1 MHTYWLL
8 LKNDFLQTSKH
19 HDEAWF
25 RYLHWKSVIRK
36 KVDLNIFGYWAA
48 IFYNLF
54 SNLSRLVET
63 CPSSWKFFSIFFSS
77 DSFKFHWVHHQAK
90 PPSYPHGNGVTPW
103 SKHGYRPNYLMDYWH
118 RSSVRS
124 LLEMTSS
131 SYYCLHFLLVKV
143 LHSRYLVEFS
153 KQKFISIKWQLLK
166 NQSTD
171 FVGPLGN
178 DNLTKTFSLQG
189 GRLCSGYV
197 KIMSK

>member
-1 MHTYWLL
+1 MYTYWLL

-63 CPSSWKFFSIFFSS
+63 CPSSWKIFSIFFSS

-153 KQKFISIKWQLLK
+153 KQNLY
-166 NQSTD
+166 QS
-171 FVGPLGN
+171 N
-178 DNLTKTFSLQG
+178 DN
-189 GRLCSGYV
+189 YW
-197 KIMSK
+197 KISQQILLDLWEMIIWQKLSASREADCALDMSR